1 MDTDRPKKPGGRV
14 ISQPLTSRH
23 ARMNTEHFIHNLK
36 KRDNLQVEIG
46 LPATSDQITEVEK
59 KIGVKFPEQ
68 VKWFFQAC
76 NGLRVIEPAISVKS
90 LSDLKIGQNFTIE
103 FTVIDNQHI
112 LSFDAAR
119 INEAGQWSIV
129 NSETGFVVTK
139 TMASFWSNKIFAW
152 LDNRRTIWAV
162 EQFC

>member
-36 KRDNLQVEIG
+36 KRGNLQVEIG

-76 NGLRVIEPAISVKS
+76 NGLRVIEPAISVKP
-90 LSDLKIGQNFTIE
+90 LSDLKIGQNSTIE
-103 FTVIDNQHI
+103 FAVFDNQHI

-152 LDNRRTIWAV
+152 LDNRRTIWTV